1 MLKSS
6 FNKYLILFCLLN
18 IFLYIFIIVFH
29 QKVPF
34 NLVNYQY
41 NAHQYLIDPRVEGKP
56 FNLLNGLA
64 QFDAQWYLKIAS
76 DGYPKNPN
84 FYNSGGKS
92 EFQGL
97 TYAFFP
103 LYPLLLSTLNFLI
116 NNVLISAFL
125 LTNLL
130 LIANFISLYF
140 VLKNFVPEKVVL
152 KTIFLI
158 FLFPFS
164 IFYRSYFTEG
174 LFLLILIWFSYFFI
188 KNKHLYSSLL
198 LGLLNITRGSGVLI
212 FLPFLYYLVKS
223 FFKEKIKTLN
233 YFISFSA
240 AIFPIIIWS
249 ILNFLNTNDSLFF
262 LKIRGAWTK
271 DSNFFDVFYE
281 NILTILN
288 FPAQQL
294 HIFHT
299 SKIDILVI
307 LATLILLILSRT
319 KIPKKLWLISLSLFL
334 APLIFNDTMSYSRMQ
349 IVSFPLFLYLGIVA
363 LGKYFF
369 ILAIT
374 FAILLFLTSL
384 LFVNWYWIG

>member
-6 FNKYLILFCLLN
+6 YTKYLILFCLLN
-18 IFLYIFIIVFH
+18 IFLYLFIILFH

-34 NLVNYQY
+34 NLNNYQY
-41 NAHQYLIDPRVEGKP
+41 NAHKYLIDPRVEGKP

-140 VLKNFVPEKVVL
+140 VLKNFVPERIVF

-164 IFYRSYFTEG
+164 IFYRSYFTEE
-174 LFLLILIWFSYFFI
+174 LFLLILIWFAYFFI
-188 KNKHLYSSLL
+188 KNKPLYSSLL

-212 FLPFLYYLVKS
+212 FLPFLYYLVKG
-223 FFKEKIKTLN
+223 FFKGGIKLN
-233 YFISFSA
+233 SYFASFFISF
-240 AIFPIIIWS
+240 IPLTLWS
-249 ILNFLNTNDSLFF
+249 ILNFLNTSDSLFF
-262 LKIRGAWTK
+262 MKIRGAWTK
-271 DSNFFDVFYE
+271 NPNFIDNFYN

-288 FPAQQL
+288 FPSQKL

-299 SKIDILVI
+299 SKIDILMI
-307 LATLILLILSRT
+307 LVTLILLILSRT

-334 APLIFNDTMSYSRMQ
+334 SPLIFNDTMSYSRMQ
-349 IVSFPLFLYLGIVA
+349 IVSFPLFLYLGIVTR
-363 LGKYFF
+363 GKYFF
-369 ILAIT
+369 ILVTT